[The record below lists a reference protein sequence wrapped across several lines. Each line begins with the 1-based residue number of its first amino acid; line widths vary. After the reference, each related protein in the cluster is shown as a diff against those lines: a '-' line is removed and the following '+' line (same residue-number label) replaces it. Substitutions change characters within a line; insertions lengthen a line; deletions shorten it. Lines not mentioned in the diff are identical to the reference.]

1 MSGDRTKFQY
11 SSKLI
16 YGVHPEGIMEIKLHD
31 YKKKNAFFT
40 KTMNKLAELMQY
52 ANSDPKVK
60 CVVLHGGKF
69 FSAGNDLEVFQIGR
83 EDY

>member
-40 KTMNKLAELMQY
+40 KTMNKLAELM
-52 ANSDPKVK
+52 
-60 CVVLHGGKF
+60 
-69 FSAGNDLEVFQIGR
+69 
-83 EDY
+83 